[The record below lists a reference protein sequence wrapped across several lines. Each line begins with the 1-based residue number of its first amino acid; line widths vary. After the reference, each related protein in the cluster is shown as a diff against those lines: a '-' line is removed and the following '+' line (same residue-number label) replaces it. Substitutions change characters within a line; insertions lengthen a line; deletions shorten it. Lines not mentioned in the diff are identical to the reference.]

1 MALRRY
7 LYDEPCHSE
16 KQNSKRATPVVSLVS
31 LRHPDPTATPLILR
45 QQEAISRA
53 MLLLCREQAWGFST
67 ANEGSYLCFGQ
78 ETRLLWQVN
87 IARPLHK
94 RKHQNNVHWNQNG
107 TPKVSR
113 SFTKSSTVHHKNM
126 GPRFPI
132 FCTWYIMIQS
142 SRGPS
147 AGLVE

>member
-16 KQNSKRATPVVSLVS
+16 KQNSKRATPVVTLVS

-45 QQEAISRA
+45 QREAIWRA

-67 ANEGSYLCFGQ
+67 ANGGSYVCFGQ
-78 ETRLLWQVN
+78 ETRLLWEVN

-94 RKHQNNVHWNQNG
+94 RKHQ
-107 TPKVSR
+107 TLLEPKR
-113 SFTKSSTVHHKNM
+113 NTKSFTKFYQVLYRTSQKH
-126 GPRFPI
+126 GPTI
-132 FCTWYIMIQS
+132 SHILY
-142 SRGPS
+142 
-147 AGLVE
+147 LVYNDTKQPRSVCRAC